1 MSASAVIFDISAP
14 FCAAG
19 ADSVSIPQRQADCTG
34 PAERVRKGGWDMRES
49 GQKVNIRQK
58 ADRDPRRSRVRSGCL

>member
-34 PAERVRKGGWDMRES
+34 PADRVRKGGRELRES
-49 GQKVNIRQK
+49 GPEKNIRKK
-58 ADRDPRRSRVRSGCL
+58 AGRAP